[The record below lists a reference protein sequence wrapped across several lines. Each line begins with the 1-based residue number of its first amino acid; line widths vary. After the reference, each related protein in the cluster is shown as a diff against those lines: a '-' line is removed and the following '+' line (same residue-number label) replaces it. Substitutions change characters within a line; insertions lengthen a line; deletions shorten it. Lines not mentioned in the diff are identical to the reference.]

1 MQSDL
6 FDFTRL
12 SKTTLKY
19 FIHAFSF
26 LQSPPKGATIPYRPK
41 PSMAPVIFAGGQAYT
56 IQGQFAVP
64 HPDLTKL
71 HQLAIQSSPV
81 MPGHGLTTASISQQ
95 ALANAM
101 ATANSLGVRAGL
113 GANQNQTHEM
123 SIPNDLIGC
132 VIGKGGQKISEIR

>member
-1 MQSDL
+1 MYYVI
-6 FDFTRL
+6 DFCTIL
-12 SKTTLKY
+12 VVI
-19 FIHAFSF
+19 FCIIIMF
-26 LQSPPKGATIPYRPK
+26 QSPPKGATIPYRPK

-81 MPGHGLTTASISQQ
+81 IPGHGLTSSISQQ
-95 ALANAM
+95 ALASAM
-101 ATANSLGVRAGL
+101 AANTLSVRAGL
-113 GANQNQTHEM
+113 GGNHQNQTHEM